1 MILMFGFKKRTQP
14 AVDPVHEERD
24 RLVLEIC
31 RARDCLCTQ
40 VRITQ
45 AQLQMCYL
53 FPPGSPD
60 DTHTARVLSEERR
73 KLQIRTAEY
82 DLARDNLIQWKKDHP
97 EIRQVDYLES
107 HKVIQ
112 NEIRRRG

>member
-1 MILMFGFKKRTQP
+1 MFGFKKRTQS
-14 AVDPVHEERD
+14 AVDPVLEERD
-24 RLVLEIC
+24 RLVREIIH
-31 RARDCLCTQ
+31 ARDCLCAQ

-60 DTHTARVLSEERR
+60 DLLTAEVLGEERKR
-73 KLQIRTAEY
+73 LQIRTGEY

-97 EIRQVDYLES
+97 EIQQVDYLNS
-107 HKVIQ
+107 HQIIQ